1 MAYAVYGAGGF
12 AREVAP
18 LLRRIWLQGDAM
30 LSDASSGTS
39 DVVFV
44 DDSEDRVEEINGYR
58 VVSFEEM
65 RSSEHHHR
73 KIVVGIGSGE
83 VRARLEE
90 KCRSVGLKVITA
102 VAPTAVIMDKVS
114 IGEGSVICDQ
124 VILTS
129 NIDIGRSFQANL
141 KCYVG
146 HDCVI
151 GDYVTFAPRVN
162 CNGNV
167 HIGDNVYVGTNA
179 SIIQGSKDE
188 PLTIGENSIIGMGAV
203 VTKPVPPWSV
213 VAGNP
218 ARVIR
223 KIDQSSV

>member
-18 LLRRIWLQGDAM
+18 LIRRMWLHGDPM
-30 LSDASSGTS
+30 LPHAEDGTA

-44 DDSEDRVEEINGYR
+44 DDSEGRARAMNGYP
-58 VVSFEEM
+58 VISFDELT
-65 RSSEHHHR
+65 SPEHHLR

-90 KCRSVGLKVITA
+90 KCKAAGLKVITA
-102 VAPTAVIMDKVS
+102 IAPTAVIMDEVS

-129 NIDIGRSFQANL
+129 NIAIGRSFQANL
-141 KCYVG
+141 NCYVG

-167 HIGDNVYVGTNA
+167 HIGDNVYIGTNA

-188 PLTIGENSIIGMGAV
+188 PLTVGESSIIGMGAV
-203 VTKPVPPWSV
+203 VTKPVPPRSV

-223 KIDQSSV
+223 TLDQPA

>member
-18 LLRRIWLQGDAM
+18 LIRRMWLHGDAM
-30 LSDASSGTS
+30 LPDATDGSA

-44 DDSEDRVEEINGYR
+44 DDSGDRAQEINGYS
-58 VVSFEEM
+58 VISFEELT
-65 RSSEHHHR
+65 SPKHNSR

-83 VRARLEE
+83 VRSRLEE
-90 KCRSVGLKVITA
+90 KCKAAGLEVITA
-102 VAPTAVIMDKVS
+102 IAPSAVIMDEVS
-114 IGEGSVICDQ
+114 IGQGSVICDQ

-129 NIDIGRSFQANL
+129 NITIGLSFQANL
-141 KCYVG
+141 NCYVG

-188 PLTIGENSIIGMGAV
+188 PLTVGEGSIIGMGAV
-203 VTKPVPPWSV
+203 VTKPVPPRSV

-223 KIDQSSV
+223 TLDQPS